1 MKHISLVTVCACFGG
16 VSALPAPTTPPFIH
30 PRGLLADLGV
40 FGREL
45 SIASFG
51 AVAGDAGDALT
62 NQAAFNAALS
72 AAVPGDAVVVPA
84 GSTFRVVGGIAV
96 ADKTN
101 LTILIDGSLDF
112 RDNLD
117 AWPMDDAG
125 TFAHGFIVE
134 RCVDV
139 ALSSR
144 AATNAVLD
152 GNGRTWWNK
161 EIAGLL
167 PNSGGRPKLVYIDQC
182 ADLLVEKLHLKN
194 SPSWNLRV
202 NAVRAE
208 LRSIEVTTERLD
220 EVRRNFTF
228 VPSKFLE
235 PQDLNTDG
243 IDPSG
248 RDIVIRGCTINNDDD
263 SIAVKPVDA
272 TSVAGPC
279 TQNVT
284 IVDTVLTGMGASIG
298 SVPPHPAHNCVRDIV
313 FRNIS
318 MPHTGKGIYIKS
330 NPECAPGATAEITNI
345 LYEDIAI
352 TRAVWWPIWI
362 GPQQQHEPG
371 QALGDKCGL
380 AYPIEKHCPTQACVT
395 FSNITLRNVRVE
407 QPLLSPGVILG
418 NASNP
423 MRTVVF
429 DNVVVS
435 GGGDYPFGP
444 DYQCAH
450 AHVSAVGGTRPAPAC
465 H

>member
-248 RDIVIRGCTINNDDD
+248 VDFWIHDVRVVNDDD
-263 SIAVKPVDA
+263 SIAVKPSSA
-272 TSVAGPC
+272 GSVGIDGTAYDC
-279 TQNVT
+279 TQNLLLENM
-284 IVDTVLTGMGASIG
+284 VLTGFGASIG
-298 SVPPHPAHNCVRDIV
+298 SVGPTASRPCVDGV
-313 FRNIS
+313 TMRNVS
-318 MPHTGKGIYIKS
+318 MPGTGKGVYVKS
-330 NPECAPGATAEITNI
+330 NGNACGGGVSSQLSNLLFEGFSIVEPWWYDAVGKVGFADVAPPAG
-345 LYEDIAI
+345 Y
-352 TRAVWWPIWI
+352 RRW
-362 GPQQQHEPG
+362 
-371 QALGDKCGL
+371 
-380 AYPIEKHCPTQACVT
+380 
-395 FSNITLRNVRVE
+395 SNIKRTA
-407 QPLLSPGVILG
+407 
-418 NASNP
+418 AS
-423 MRTVVF
+423 
-429 DNVVVS
+429 
-435 GGGDYPFGP
+435 
-444 DYQCAH
+444 
-450 AHVSAVGGTRPAPAC
+450 
-465 H
+465 